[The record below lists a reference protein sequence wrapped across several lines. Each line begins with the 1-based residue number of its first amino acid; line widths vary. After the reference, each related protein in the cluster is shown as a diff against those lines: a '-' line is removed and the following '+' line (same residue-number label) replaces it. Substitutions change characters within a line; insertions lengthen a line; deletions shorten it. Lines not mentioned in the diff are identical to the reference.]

1 MIESENSGLAGL
13 VILSNKSKSEIL
25 LYREYGCFIKSH
37 VCVFRGVSMGPA
49 GSGLGASITRPD

>member
-25 LYREYGCFIKSH
+25 LYMEYGCFIKSH
-37 VCVFRGVSMGPA
+37 VCVLRGVSMGLV